1 MRTNEEVLNGRLLT
15 FYNEQDYDPLRLSV
29 ETKLDSENNLELWI
43 GDYKILTITR
53 TGSIRICCLD
63 DEENGKEIGSLDL
76 EHML

>member
-15 FYNEQDYDPLRLSV
+15 FYNELDYDPLRLSV
-29 ETKLDSENNLELWI
+29 ETKLDDGNNLELWI

-53 TGSIRICCLD
+53 KGSIIICCSD
-63 DEENGKEIGSLDL
+63 DKENGKEIGQLYL